1 QGPQEFCG
9 HAGPRRRLA
18 ASKWTSNG
26 YGGQGMRVP
35 FSLTASMTGYL
46 ARKSMS
52 GDKRFPLVMMLEP
65 LHACNL
71 TCTGCGR
78 IREYKSTINE
88 ILTVEECLKAVDECG
103 APIVSIC
110 GGEPMIYPEIGR
122 LASEILARKKHIY
135 LCTNGMFIR
144 KRLAEFKPTSR
155 LFFNVHLDGLE
166 KTHDIC
172 VERDGVFR
180 EAIDGIKAAKA
191 AGFLVTSN
199 TTIYKETDI
208 EEIAELFA
216 YLQTLG
222 VDGHMLSPAYSYA
235 AVMTK
240 EIFMSR
246 AEIREKFQQA
256 SALLERYNIVT
267 SPIYME
273 FLRGERELMCTA
285 WGNPTYNPRGWKGPC
300 YLMTDAHH
308 ATFRELIDNTPWE
321 NYGHGRDP
329 RCEDCMVHAGYEASA
344 VLGGNKK
351 LGDTWKMLSWTVSGK
366 MGGILK
372 GKPAPANGKA
382 NGNGH
387 HNGNG
392 HSNGNGNGTRTSK
405 PATPVAVQED
415 EVFRILCLPL
425 SRVPP

>member
-1 QGPQEFCG
+1 
-9 HAGPRRRLA
+9 
-18 ASKWTSNG
+18 
-26 YGGQGMRVP
+26 MRVP
-35 FSLTASMTGYL
+35 LSMTTTMAGYL
-46 ARKSMS
+46 AKKGMS
-52 GDKRFPLVMMLEP
+52 DKKFSLVMMLEP
-65 LHACNL
+65 LHTCNL

-88 ILTVEECLKAVDECG
+88 ILTVEECMKAVEECG
-103 APIVSIC
+103 TPIVSIC
-110 GGEPMIYPEIGR
+110 GGEPLIYPEIGR
-122 LASEILARKKHIY
+122 LTKEILAQKKHIY

-144 KRLAEFKPTSR
+144 KRLHEFKPTSR
-155 LFFNVHLDGLE
+155 FFFNVHLDGLE

-180 EAIDGIKAAKA
+180 EAIEGIKAAKA
-191 AGFLVTSN
+191 AGFLVASN

-208 EEIAELFA
+208 EEIAELLA

-222 VDGHMLSPAYSYA
+222 VDGHMISPAYSYA

-246 AEIREKFQQA
+246 DEIREKFRQA

-273 FLRGERELMCTA
+273 YLRGERELMCTA

-300 YLMTDAHH
+300 YLMTDTHYK
-308 ATFRELIDNTPWE
+308 TYDELLEKTPWE
-321 NYGHGRDP
+321 KYGRGRDP

-344 VLGGNKK
+344 VIGGNKK
-351 LGDTWKMLSWTVSGK
+351 FGDTWKMLKWTLSGK

-372 GKPAPANGKA
+372 DRSSKSGNDRKP
-382 NGNGH
+382 GNG
-387 HNGNG
+387 GG
-392 HSNGNGNGTRTSK
+392 H
-405 PATPVAVQED
+405 AVGHASAHVPPPKHEN
-415 EVFRILCLPL
+415 EAFRIL
-425 SRVPP
+425 

>member
-1 QGPQEFCG
+1 M
-9 HAGPRRRLA
+9 A
-18 ASKWTSNG
+18 
-26 YGGQGMRVP
+26 
-35 FSLTASMTGYL
+35 GYL
-46 ARKSMS
+46 VRKGLS
-52 GDKRFPLVMMLEP
+52 GEKRYPLVMMLEP

-78 IREYKSTINE
+78 IREYKPTINE
-88 ILTVEECLKAVDECG
+88 SLTVEQCLKGVDECG

-110 GGEPMIYPEIGR
+110 GGEPLIYPEIGR
-122 LASEILARKKHIY
+122 LAGEILARNKHIY

-144 KRLAEFKPTSR
+144 KRLRDFKPTSR
-155 LFFNVHLDGLE
+155 FFFNVHLDGLE

-180 EAIDGIKAAKA
+180 EAIEGIKVAKA
-191 AGFLVTSN
+191 AGFLVSSN
-199 TTIYKETDI
+199 TTVYKETDI

-222 VDGHMLSPAYSYA
+222 VDGHMISPAYSYA

-246 AEIREKFQQA
+246 AEIREKFKQA
-256 SALLERYNIVT
+256 SQLLERYNIVT

-273 FLRGERELMCTA
+273 YLRGERELMCTA

-308 ATFRELIDNTPWE
+308 ETFKELIDNTSWE
-321 NYGHGRDP
+321 KYGRGRDP

-344 VLGGNKK
+344 VIGGNKK
-351 LGDTWKMLSWTVSGK
+351 LGDTWKMLSWTVSGR
-366 MGGILK
+366 MGGLR
-372 GKPAPANGKA
+372 GKPAKAPGNGRHTGDSSGNGKGA
-382 NGNGH
+382 VEV
-387 HNGNG
+387 
-392 HSNGNGNGTRTSK
+392 
-405 PATPVAVQED
+405 PADRMPSARGQED
-415 EVFRILCLPL
+415 EVFRIL
-425 SRVPP
+425 

>member
-1 QGPQEFCG
+1 
-9 HAGPRRRLA
+9 
-18 ASKWTSNG
+18 
-26 YGGQGMRVP
+26 MRVP
-35 FSLTASMTGYL
+35 LSLTASMAGYL
-46 ARKSMS
+46 TRKSLS
-52 GDKRFPLVMMLEP
+52 GDKKYPLVMMLEP

-88 ILTVEECLKAVDECG
+88 MLSVEQCLAAVDDCG

-110 GGEPMIYPEIGR
+110 GGEPLIYPEIGR
-122 LASEILARKKHIY
+122 LAGEILARKKHIY

-144 KRLAEFKPTSR
+144 KRLRDFKPTSR

-180 EAIDGIKAAKA
+180 EAIEGIKAAKA

-208 EEIAELFA
+208 EEIAELLA

-222 VDGHMLSPAYSYA
+222 VDGHMISPAYSYA

-246 AEIREKFQQA
+246 DEIREKFRRA
-256 SALLERYNIVT
+256 SQLLERFNIVT

-273 FLRGERELMCTA
+273 FLRGERDLMCTA

-308 ATFRELIDNTPWE
+308 ETFKQLIDNTPWE
-321 NYGHGRDP
+321 KYGYGRDP
-329 RCEDCMVHAGYEASA
+329 RCQDCMVHAGYEASA
-344 VLGGNKK
+344 VIGGNKK
-351 LGDTWKMLSWTVSGK
+351 LSDTWKMFTWTVSGR
-366 MGGILK
+366 MGGLK
-372 GKPAPANGKA
+372 GGKPAKTA
-382 NGNGH
+382 NGNGNGNGRP
-387 HNGNG
+387 NGNG
-392 HSNGNGNGTRTSK
+392 HSAKSSGG
-405 PATPVAVQED
+405 PAVSAEKGHAPSHAAAAAQESN
-415 EVFRILCLPL
+415 EVFRIL
-425 SRVPP
+425 

>member
-1 QGPQEFCG
+1 M
-9 HAGPRRRLA
+9 
-18 ASKWTSNG
+18 T
-26 YGGQGMRVP
+26 
-35 FSLTASMTGYL
+35 TSMTKYL
-46 ARKSMS
+46 LGKNLS
-52 GDKRFPLVMMLEP
+52 GAKKFPLVMMLEP

-88 ILTVEECLKAVDECG
+88 MLTVEECLKAVDDCG

-110 GGEPMIYPEIGR
+110 GGEPMIYPG
-122 LASEILARKKHIY
+122 LSQLVAEILGRKKNII

-144 KRLAEFKPTSR
+144 KQLKEFKPTSR

-180 EAIDGIKAAKA
+180 EAIEGIKAAKA

-199 TTIYKETDI
+199 TTVYKETDI
-208 EEIAELFA
+208 EEIADLFA

-222 VDGHMLSPAYSYA
+222 VDGHMISPAYSYA

-246 AEIREKFQQA
+246 DEIRDKFKQA
-256 SALLERYNIVT
+256 SKLLERYNIIT

-273 FLRGERELMCTA
+273 YLRGERELMCTA

-308 ATFRELIDNTPWE
+308 ATFKEFIDNTPWE
-321 NYGHGRDP
+321 KYGRGRDP

-351 LGDTWKMLSWTVSGK
+351 LGDTWKMLTWTLSGK
-366 MGGILK
+366 MGGLIGEPTERELR
-372 GKPAPANGKA
+372 AKA
-382 NGNGH
+382 NGNGNTH
-387 HNGNG
+387 SEGNG
-392 HSNGNGNGTRTSK
+392 YGSSK
-405 PATPVAVQED
+405 RVLPVAPSNQPQD
-415 EVFRILCLPL
+415 EVFRIL
-425 SRVPP
+425 

>member
-1 QGPQEFCG
+1 
-9 HAGPRRRLA
+9 
-18 ASKWTSNG
+18 
-26 YGGQGMRVP
+26 
-35 FSLTASMTGYL
+35 
-46 ARKSMS
+46 
-52 GDKRFPLVMMLEP
+52 VMMLEP

-88 ILTVEECLKAVDECG
+88 MLTVEECLAAADDSG
-103 APIVSIC
+103 APVVSIC

-122 LASEILARKKHIY
+122 LTKEILGRKKHIY

-144 KRLAEFKPTSR
+144 KHLREFTPTSR

-180 EAIDGIKAAKA
+180 EAIEGIKAAKA

-208 EEIAELFA
+208 EEIADLFA
-216 YLQTLG
+216 YLQKLG

-256 SALLERYNIVT
+256 SQLLERYNIVT

-308 ATFRELIDNTPWE
+308 DNFKDFIANTPWE
-321 NYGHGRDP
+321 KYGRGRDP

-366 MGGILK
+366 MGGLI
-372 GKPAPANGKA
+372 GKPTEGR
-382 NGNGH
+382 G
-387 HNGNG
+387 NGNG
-392 HSNGNGNGTRTSK
+392 HSNGHGNGNGNGKTPTRAVPLA
-405 PATPVAVQED
+405 PAAQEQD
-415 EVFRILCLPL
+415 EVFRIL
-425 SRVPP
+425 

>member
-1 QGPQEFCG
+1 
-9 HAGPRRRLA
+9 
-18 ASKWTSNG
+18 
-26 YGGQGMRVP
+26 MRVP
-35 FSLTASMTGYL
+35 LSLTTSMAGYL
-46 ARKSMS
+46 TNKKMS
-52 GDKRFPLVMMLEP
+52 GAEKYPLVMMLEP

-88 ILTVEECLKAVDECG
+88 MLTVEECLKAVDDCG
-103 APIVSIC
+103 APIVSLC
-110 GGEPMIYPEIGR
+110 GGEPMIYPELDR
-122 LASEILARKKHIY
+122 LVKEILDRKKHIY

-144 KRLAEFKPTSR
+144 KRLKEFKPTSR

-180 EAIDGIKAAKA
+180 EAIEGIKAAKA

-199 TTIYKETDI
+199 TTVYKETDI
-208 EEIAELFA
+208 EEIADLFA

-222 VDGHMLSPAYSYA
+222 VDGHMISPAYSYA

-246 AEIREKFQQA
+246 DEIRDKFKQA
-256 SALLERYNIVT
+256 SKLLERYNIVT

-273 FLRGERELMCTA
+273 YLRGERELMCTA

-308 ATFRELIDNTPWE
+308 ATFKEFIDNTPWE
-321 NYGHGRDP
+321 KYGRGRDP

-351 LGDTWKMLSWTVSGK
+351 LGDTWKMLTWTLSGK
-366 MGGILK
+366 MGGLIGEPNERELQ
-372 GKPAPANGKA
+372 AKA
-382 NGNGH
+382 NAQGNGSSH
-387 HNGNG
+387 SDGNG
-392 HSNGNGNGTRTSK
+392 YGSSK
-405 PATPVAVQED
+405 RVIPVAPSNQQQD
-415 EVFRILCLPL
+415 EVFRIL
-425 SRVPP
+425 